1 MNSAK
6 EKRVLT
12 KSEKQSRREKI
23 VSFIVLAVASVFFLF
38 PLIYM
43 LGNSFKSDLD
53 LQLHPGSLFPSPG
66 QWTIKH
72 YAGFLVSAQTGG
84 IDLLPI
90 WMLNSL
96 WSSLATV
103 GITVIL
109 DLITAYAVVFL
120 KFKGKK
126 VFMNV
131 LLAWMAIPGV
141 ITIAPMLTLF
151 NMFSSV
157 FGIEGFSGTYAYIYI
172 WLILPGCTGIYNMLL
187 MRNFFLS
194 IPNDIID
201 SAKSDGAGHF
211 TVFRK
216 IVCPLARSTM
226 MLIVLFTF
234 TSAWNNLVWPQLLMA
249 GKDTYFQTI
258 TVALTGYTGGD
269 SYGAKGIEMAT
280 GVFAL
285 IPIFIIFL
293 ITQNKMI
300 DGLASTGVKG

>member
-1 MNSAK
+1 MNFVK
-6 EKRVLT
+6 GKRKLT
-12 KSEKQSRREKI
+12 KSEKHSRREKI
-23 VSFIVLAVASVFFLF
+23 ISFIVLAIASVFFLF

-66 QWTIKH
+66 EWTLEH
-72 YAGFLVSAQTGG
+72 YAGFLWRDGKL
-84 IDLLPI
+84 DKMPI

-103 GITVIL
+103 GITLLL

-141 ITIAPMLTLF
+141 ITIAPMLTLY
-151 NMFSSV
+151 NMLSSV
-157 FGIEGFSGTYAYIYI
+157 LGIEGFAGTYAYMYL
-172 WLILPGCTGIYNMLL
+172 WLILPGCTGVYNMLL
-187 MRNFFLS
+187 MRSFFLS

-211 TVFRK
+211 TIFRK

-249 GKDTYFQTI
+249 GKDPHFQTI
-258 TVALTGYTGGD
+258 TVALTGYTGGTG
-269 SYGAKGIEMAT
+269 YGAKGMEMAT

>member
-1 MNSAK
+1 MNFVK
-6 EKRVLT
+6 GKRKLT
-12 KSEKQSRREKI
+12 KSEKHSRREKI
-23 VSFIVLAVASVFFLF
+23 VSFIVLAIASVFFLL

-43 LGNSFKSDLD
+43 FGNSFKTDLD

-66 QWTIKH
+66 EWTLKH
-72 YAGFLVSAQTGG
+72 YEGFLWRDGK
-84 IDLLPI
+84 IDNMPI

-103 GITVIL
+103 GITLLL
-109 DLITAYAVVFL
+109 DLITAYAVIFL

-126 VFMNV
+126 VFMNI
-131 LLAWMAIPGV
+131 LYAWMAVPGV
-141 ITIAPMLTLF
+141 ITLAPQLTLF

-157 FGIEGFSGTYAYIYI
+157 IGVDGFAGNYIYI
-172 WLILPGCTGIYNMLL
+172 YLWLILPGCTGIYNMLL

-211 TVFRK
+211 TIFRK
-216 IVCPLARSTM
+216 IACPLAKSTM

-234 TSAWNNLVWPQLLMA
+234 TGAWNNLVWPQLLMS
-249 GKDTYFQTI
+249 GKDSYFQTV
-258 TVALTGYTGGD
+258 TVALTGFTGGNG
-269 SYGAKGIEMAT
+269 YGAKGAAMAT

-285 IPIFIIFL
+285 IPIFIIFF

>member
-1 MNSAK
+1 MNK
-6 EKRVLT
+6 VKRKLT
-12 KSEKQSRREKI
+12 KSEKHSRREKI
-23 VSFIVLAVASVFFLF
+23 VSFIVLSVTSAFFLF
-38 PLIYM
+38 PLLYM
-43 LGNSFKSDLD
+43 LGNSFKTDLD
-53 LQLHPGSLFPSPG
+53 LQLHPERIFPSAG
-66 QWTIKH
+66 QWTLDH
-72 YAGFLVSAQTGG
+72 YLGFISGKDG
-84 IDLLPI
+84 IDLLPV

-103 GITVIL
+103 VIILLL

-126 VFMNV
+126 VFMNF
-131 LLAWMAIPGV
+131 LMAWMALPGV
-141 ITIAPMLTLF
+141 ITLAPQLTLF
-151 NMFSSV
+151 NLFSSV
-157 FGIEGFSGTYAYIYI
+157 IHVEGFAGIYAYVYF
-172 WLILPGCTGIYNMLL
+172 WLIIPGCTGIYNMLL
-187 MRNFFLS
+187 MRSFFLS

-211 TVFRK
+211 TIFRK

-249 GKDTYFQTI
+249 GQDPHIQTV
-258 TVALTGYTGGD
+258 TVALTGYTGGTG
-269 SYGAKGIEMAT
+269 YGAKGIEMAT

>member
-1 MNSAK
+1 MNFVK
-6 EKRVLT
+6 GKRKLT
-12 KSEKQSRREKI
+12 KSEKHSRREKI
-23 VSFIVLAVASVFFLF
+23 VSFIVLSVASVFFLL

-43 LGNSFKSDLD
+43 LGNSFKTDID
-53 LQLHPGSLFPSPG
+53 LQMHPGSLFPSPG
-66 QWTIKH
+66 EWTLKH
-72 YAGFLVSAQTGG
+72 YAGFLWRDGK
-84 IDLLPI
+84 IDNMPI

-103 GITVIL
+103 GITLLL
-109 DLITAYAVVFL
+109 DLITAYAVIFL

-126 VFMNV
+126 VFMNI
-131 LLAWMAIPGV
+131 LYAWMAVPGV
-141 ITIAPMLTLF
+141 ITLAPSLTLF

-157 FGIEGFSGTYAYIYI
+157 IGVDGFAGTYIYI
-172 WLILPGCTGIYNMLL
+172 YLWLILPGCTGIYNMLL

-211 TVFRK
+211 TIFRK
-216 IVCPLARSTM
+216 IACPLAKSTM

-234 TSAWNNLVWPQLLMA
+234 TGAWNNLVWPQLLMA
-249 GKDTYFQTI
+249 GKDSYFFTV
-258 TVALTGYTGGD
+258 TVALTGYTGGGG
-269 SYGAKGIEMAT
+269 YGKKGIEMAT

>member
-1 MNSAK
+1 MNSVK
-6 EKRVLT
+6 GKRMLT
-12 KSEKQSRREKI
+12 KSEKHARREKI
-23 VSFIVLAVASVFFLF
+23 VSFIVLLVASAFFLL

-43 LGNSFKSDLD
+43 LGNSFKTDLD
-53 LQLHPGSLFPSPG
+53 LQMNPSGLFPSPG
-66 QWTIKH
+66 QWTLEH
-72 YAGFLVSAQTGG
+72 YAGFLWRDGK
-84 IDLLPI
+84 IDNMPI

-103 GITVIL
+103 GITVLL

-141 ITIAPMLTLF
+141 ITLAPMLTLY

-157 FGIEGFSGTYAYIYI
+157 LKVEGFAGTYAYMYF
-172 WLILPGCTGIYNMLL
+172 WLIIPGCTGVYNMLL

-211 TVFRK
+211 TIFRR
-216 IVCPLARSTM
+216 IVCPLAKSTM

-249 GKDTYFQTI
+249 GKDTYLWTV
-258 TVALTGYTGGD
+258 TVALTGYTGG
-269 SYGAKGIEMAT
+269 SGYGAKGIEMAT

>member
-1 MNSAK
+1 MNFVK
-6 EKRVLT
+6 GKRKLT
-12 KSEKQSRREKI
+12 KSEKHSRREKI
-23 VSFIVLAVASVFFLF
+23 ISFIVLAIASVFFLF

-66 QWTIKH
+66 EWTLEH
-72 YAGFLVSAQTGG
+72 YAGFLWRDGKL
-84 IDLLPI
+84 DKMPI

-103 GITVIL
+103 GITLLL
-109 DLITAYAVVFL
+109 DLITAYVVVFL

-157 FGIEGFSGTYAYIYI
+157 LNIEGFVGNYVYVYF
-172 WLILPGCTGIYNMLL
+172 WLILPGCTGVYNMLL

-211 TVFRK
+211 TIFRK

-234 TSAWNNLVWPQLLMA
+234 TSSWNNLVWPQLLMA
-249 GKDTYFQTI
+249 GKDPYIQTI
-258 TVALTGYTGGD
+258 TVALTGYTGGTG
-269 SYGAKGIEMAT
+269 YGAKGMEMAT

>member
-1 MNSAK
+1 MNFVK
-6 EKRVLT
+6 GKRKLT
-12 KSEKQSRREKI
+12 KSEKTSRREKI
-23 VSFIVLAVASVFFLF
+23 ISFIVLAIASVFFLF

-43 LGNSFKSDLD
+43 LGNSFKTDLD
-53 LQLHPGSLFPSPG
+53 LQMNPGGIFPSPG
-66 QWTIKH
+66 QWTLDH
-72 YAGFLVSAQTGG
+72 YSGFISNDGG
-84 IDLLPI
+84 IDLLPM
-90 WMLNSL
+90 WMINSL
-96 WSSLATV
+96 WSSLASV
-103 GITVIL
+103 GVTLLI

-126 VFMNV
+126 VFIGF

-141 ITIAPMLTLF
+141 ITTAPSLAIF
-151 NMFSSV
+151 NAFKQILNIDN
-157 FGIEGFSGTYAYIYI
+157 FTDTYAYIYF
-172 WLILPGCTGIYNMLL
+172 WLIIPGCAGIYNMLL

-211 TVFRK
+211 TIFRK
-216 IVCPLARSTM
+216 IVCPLAKSTM

-234 TSAWNNLVWPQLLMA
+234 TGAWNSLVWPQLLMA
-249 GKDTYFQTI
+249 GEDSRVLTI
-258 TVALTGYTGGD
+258 TVALTGYTGGSAFD
-269 SYGAKGIEMAT
+269 AKGIAMAT

>member
-1 MNSAK
+1 MNFVK
-6 EKRVLT
+6 GKRKLT
-12 KSEKQSRREKI
+12 KSEKHSRREKI
-23 VSFIVLAVASVFFLF
+23 ISFIVLAIASVFFLF

-66 QWTIKH
+66 EWTLEH
-72 YAGFLVSAQTGG
+72 YAGFLWRDGK
-84 IDLLPI
+84 IDNMPI
-90 WMLNSL
+90 WILNSL

-103 GITVIL
+103 GVTLLL

-126 VFMNV
+126 VFMNI
-131 LLAWMAIPGV
+131 LYAWMAIPGV
-141 ITIAPMLTLF
+141 ITLVPQLTLF

-157 FGIEGFSGTYAYIYI
+157 LNIEGFAGNYAYIYF
-172 WLILPGCTGIYNMLL
+172 WLIIPSCTGIYNMLL

-211 TVFRK
+211 TIFRK
-216 IVCPLARSTM
+216 IVCPLAKSTM

-234 TSAWNNLVWPQLLMA
+234 TGAWNNLVWPQLLMS
-249 GKDTYFQTI
+249 GKDSYFQTV
-258 TVALTGYTGGD
+258 TVALTGFTGGNG
-269 SYGAKGIEMAT
+269 YGAKGAAMAT

>member
-1 MNSAK
+1 MNFVK
-6 EKRVLT
+6 GKRKLT
-12 KSEKQSRREKI
+12 KSERHSRREKI
-23 VSFIVLAVASVFFLF
+23 VSFIFLAIVSVFFLF
-38 PLIYM
+38 PLFYM
-43 LGNSFKSDLD
+43 LGNSFKTDLD
-53 LQLHPGSLFPSPG
+53 LQMHPESIFPSRG
-66 QWTIKH
+66 QWTLKH
-72 YAGFLVSAQTGG
+72 YSGFLVSAKSGG
-84 IDLLPI
+84 IDYLPV

-103 GITVIL
+103 GVTL
-109 DLITAYAVVFL
+109 LMDLITAYAVVFL
-120 KFKGKK
+120 RFKGKK

-131 LLAWMAIPGV
+131 LYAWMAIPAV
-141 ITIAPMLTLF
+141 ITTAPSLTLF
-151 NMFSSV
+151 NLFSSV
-157 FGIEGFSGTYAYIYI
+157 LGVEGFAGNYAYVYF
-172 WLILPGCTGIYNMLL
+172 WLIIPGCTGVYNMLL

-211 TVFRK
+211 TIFRK

-234 TSAWNNLVWPQLLMA
+234 TGAWNNLVWPQLLMA
-249 GKDTYFQTI
+249 GKDQYFKTI
-258 TVALTGYTGGD
+258 TVALAGYTGGN
-269 SYGAKGIEMAT
+269 SYGSKGIEMAT

>member
-1 MNSAK
+1 MT
-6 EKRVLT
+6 KRILT
-12 KSEKQSRREKI
+12 KSEKTARREKI
-23 VSFIVLAVASVFFLF
+23 IAFIVLAISSVFFLF

-43 LGNSFKSDLD
+43 LGTSFKTDLD
-53 LQLHPGSLFPSPG
+53 LQMHPEKIFPSAG
-66 QWTIKH
+66 QWTLEH
-72 YAGFLVSAQTGG
+72 YSGFISGKDG
-84 IDLLPI
+84 IDLLPM

-103 GITVIL
+103 ALTVLL

-126 VFMNV
+126 ILMKF
-131 LLAWMAIPGV
+131 LLAWMAVPG
-141 ITIAPMLTLF
+141 IICTAP
-151 NMFSSV
+151 SV
-157 FGIEGFSGTYAYIYI
+157 ALYNVFRNLLNISGDAATYIYLYI
-172 WLILPGCTGIYNMLL
+172 WLIIPGVTGIYNMLL
-187 MRNFFLS
+187 MNNFFRS

-211 TVFRK
+211 TIFRK
-216 IVCPLARSTM
+216 IACPLAKSTM

-234 TSAWNNLVWPQLLMA
+234 TGAWNNLMWPQLLMT
-249 GKDTYFQTI
+249 GESSYFNTI
-258 TVALTGYTGGD
+258 TVALTGYTGGNAVD
-269 SYGAKGIEMAT
+269 AKGVAMAT

-285 IPIFIIFL
+285 IPILIIFL

>member
-1 MNSAK
+1 MNFVK
-6 EKRVLT
+6 GKRKLT
-12 KSEKQSRREKI
+12 KSEKHSRREKI
-23 VSFIVLAVASVFFLF
+23 VSFIVFSVASVFFLL

-43 LGNSFKSDLD
+43 LGNSFKTDLD

-66 QWTIKH
+66 QWTLKH
-72 YAGFLVSAQTGG
+72 YSGFMAGKDG
-84 IDLLPI
+84 IDLLPV
-90 WMLNSL
+90 WMINSL

-103 GITVIL
+103 GITLLL
-109 DLITAYAVVFL
+109 DLVTAYAVVFL

-126 VFMNV
+126 VFMNI
-131 LLAWMAIPGV
+131 LYAWMAVPGV
-141 ITIAPMLTLF
+141 ITLAPSLTLF
-151 NMFSSV
+151 NALSSSIGV
-157 FGIEGFSGTYAYIYI
+157 EGFAGNYAYIYF
-172 WLILPGCTGIYNMLL
+172 WLILPGCTGVYNMLL

-211 TVFRK
+211 AIFRK
-216 IVCPLARSTM
+216 IVCPLAKSTM

-234 TSAWNNLVWPQLLMA
+234 TGAWNNLVWPQLLMS
-249 GKDTYFQTI
+249 GKDPHFQTI
-258 TVALTGYTGGD
+258 TVALAGYTGGGG
-269 SYGAKGIEMAT
+269 YGKKGIEMAT

>member
-1 MNSAK
+1 MNFVK
-6 EKRVLT
+6 GKRKLT
-12 KSEKQSRREKI
+12 KSEKHSRREKI
-23 VSFIVLAVASVFFLF
+23 ISFIVLAIASVFFLF

-66 QWTIKH
+66 EWTLEH
-72 YAGFLVSAQTGG
+72 YAGFLWRDGKL
-84 IDLLPI
+84 DKMPI

-103 GITVIL
+103 GITLLL

-157 FGIEGFSGTYAYIYI
+157 LNIEGFVGNYVYVYI
-172 WLILPGCTGIYNMLL
+172 WLILPGCTGVYNMLL

-211 TVFRK
+211 TIFRK

-234 TSAWNNLVWPQLLMA
+234 TSSWNNLVWPQLLMA
-249 GKDTYFQTI
+249 GKDPYIQTI
-258 TVALTGYTGGD
+258 TVALTGYTGGTG
-269 SYGAKGIEMAT
+269 YGAKGMEMAT